1 MPDSPTA
8 YTFTLIFP
16 ENIDPTLVTQVGYQ
30 VTSVPPAVPP
40 LAENEMPASINV
52 NDTLTFTY
60 TKSNPDVKIK
70 SCLLTRFNVDTSTKE
85 TDEDFLS
92 DFDQPI
98 KVSDS
103 FVGSWI
109 FHLLGM
115 YKSSD
120 KKAAF
125 YLDPEAT
132 FKNG

>member
-1 MPDSPTA
+1 MSENSTA

-16 ENIDPTLVTQVGYQ
+16 EEVDPSLVTQVNYQ

-40 LAENEMPASINV
+40 LAENKMPACINV

-60 TKSNPDVKIK
+60 KKANPDVKIK

-98 KVSDS
+98 TVSS
-103 FVGSWI
+103 GFVGSWI
-109 FHLLGM
+109 FHLLGL
-115 YKSSD
+115 YKSND

-132 FKNG
+132 FGPR